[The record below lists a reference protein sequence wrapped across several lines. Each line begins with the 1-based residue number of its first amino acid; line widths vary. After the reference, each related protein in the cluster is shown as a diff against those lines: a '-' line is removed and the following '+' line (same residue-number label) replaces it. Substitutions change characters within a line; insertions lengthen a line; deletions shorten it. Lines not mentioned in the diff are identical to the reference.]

1 MKSDINTCAQL
12 GADGVV
18 FGCLKMDGRVDV
30 QLTEQLLAIAKQ
42 HVSLVEALIM
52 QLEVKASMKCV

>member
-1 MKSDINTCAQL
+1 MKSDISACAQL

-30 QLTEQLLAIAKQ
+30 QLTQQLLAVAKQ
-42 HVSLVEALIM
+42 HVSLV
-52 QLEVKASMKCV
+52 